1 MSLDEAARLIG
12 EAIGRPGQHV
22 QVTPGQA
29 QEAFLSMGLGA
40 DLTRLYLEVF
50 RGYETGLLAPE
61 APRTEASTTPTE
73 FATFA
78 KQVLV
83 PALG

>member
-1 MSLDEAARLIG
+1 MTEERAGHSSAVRWSGLIG
-12 EAIGRPGQHV
+12 GPLLALLVGGEG
-22 QVTPGQA
+22 
-29 QEAFLSMGLGA
+29 

-61 APRTEASTTPTE
+61 GPRTEASTTPTD

-78 KQVLV
+78 KQVLA